1 MAAASCQVFLE
12 RPKQERKV
20 MDFGVAA
27 PTSGYT
33 SDLEE
38 ALRRQG
44 GGAGGIPVIPPPRPA
59 VDVEEIEA
67 RERRRLFSAYAGL
80 DAYSMHK
87 KFVNDYVRA

>member
-1 MAAASCQVFLE
+1 
-12 RPKQERKV
+12 